1 MSAKIPSCFLLISF
15 LFVSVFYAQE
25 KQVKQSF
32 FFDHDSYEL
41 TTKHKQIID
50 SLNVVF
56 IKDSIKIDIKGYA
69 SNLGTKTYNLELS
82 NKRAFSVK
90 RAFVNFINTTAI
102 GYGELE
108 NSLSKSRRVDVL
120 ISVFEKNKEIEN
132 LPKVSIDKEILNN
145 KEEIKVGDVFRLN
158 GILFKGGTDVFLNSS
173 YLELK
178 KLLDFM
184 KKNNYEIELLGH
196 ICCTTDGSEGVNNR
210 TRTRSLSID
219 RAKAVFDYLL
229 DNGIEENRM
238 SFYGMAGSFPTGKDV
253 KYDRRVEVEII
264 SID

>member
-1 MSAKIPSCFLLISF
+1 MSAKITLWFLLISF
-15 LFVSVFYAQE
+15 LFVSVFNAQD
-25 KQVKQSF
+25 KQLKQSF

-41 TTKHKQIID
+41 TNKHKQIID
-50 SLNVVF
+50 SLNAVF
-56 IKDSIKIDIKGYA
+56 INDSIKIDMKGYT
-69 SNLGTKTYNLELS
+69 NNFGTKTYNLELS
-82 NKRAFSVK
+82 NKRVSSVK
-90 RAFVNFINTTAI
+90 MAFEGSVNIIAL

-108 NSLSKSRRVDVL
+108 NTFAESRRVDVL

-132 LPKVSIDKEILNN
+132 LPKVDIDKDILNN
-145 KEEIKVGDVFRLN
+145 EAGIKVGDVFRLN
-158 GILFKGGTDVFLNSS
+158 GILFKGGTDVFFNSS

-184 KKNNYEIELLGH
+184 KNNNYEIELLGH
-196 ICCTTDGSEGVNNR
+196 ICCTTDGSEGINNR
-210 TRTRSLSID
+210 TRTRSLSVD

-229 DNGIEENRM
+229 DNGIDENRM

-264 SID
+264 SLD